1 VASRDGTIL
10 STQTNDKLSQ
20 IAKITG
26 LNFQRFTKSM
36 LLAQGGFAAFLN
48 ASANERADLLEE
60 LTGTEIYGDIS
71 RRVFEQ
77 SRDAKHLLDQL
88 KARADGMA
96 LLTAEQRA
104 ELQLKADFD
113 KQLDD
118 VQAEHRIAQAQ
129 RQWRVDLGQCA
140 QEAKAAEIQL
150 GQATAALEAA
160 APELQRL
167 AASEPAETLKPLHQ
181 IQQQAE
187 ATCRQTERALTAS
200 HGEREKLQA
209 DQYQQ
214 HQTARALA
222 NRIAELASKQ
232 LQLTRQERQQ
242 LDAFC
247 LAHPQRAALGER
259 LGAWRQQFEQ
269 RGKLQQDIAAQQLA
283 GQKLDQ
289 EQLDLARTLPAQMSW
304 SAKKAKAKSEAAC
317 KRPRPNKCNASL
329 AKRWPNCAGNGKPN
343 KQASTAGNNLIS
355 SPAGGMGWPPSK
367 RRRPPSCSRA
377 SKRSMRRKT
386 PCWRSASSITN

>member
-1 VASRDGTIL
+1 
-10 STQTNDKLSQ
+10 
-20 IAKITG
+20 
-26 LNFQRFTKSM
+26 
-36 LLAQGGFAAFLN
+36 
-48 ASANERADLLEE
+48 
-60 LTGTEIYGDIS
+60 
-71 RRVFEQ
+71 
-77 SRDAKHLLDQL
+77 
-88 KARADGMA
+88 
-96 LLTAEQRA
+96 
-104 ELQLKADFD
+104 
-113 KQLDD
+113 
-118 VQAEHRIAQAQ
+118 
-129 RQWRVDLGQCA
+129 
-140 QEAKAAEIQL
+140 L

-289 EQLDLARTLPAQMSW
+289 EQLDLARTLPAQMSE
-304 SAKKAKAKSEAAC
+304 SAKKEAKQNPRRPQTAEAEQMQ
-317 KRPRPNKCNASL
+317 RLSGQTL
-329 AKRWPNCAGNGKPN
+329 AELRGQWQTQQAGLNRWQQLDIVARRRR
-343 KQASTAGNNLIS
+343 
-355 SPAGGMGWPPSK
+355 GWPPSK